1 MKKGNATLVLIALII
16 FTAIAWMGTVKGQ
29 NESTA
34 AYNEFLDKA
43 KNFEEKGIYV
53 DALENYES
61 ALELNP
67 KNYEI
72 VLKIADMYY
81 KKTGEDLPVFPAYY
95 GRKKK
100 KIVVG
105 KPLYV
110 QDLVKQGK
118 SREEIAEVFRLEVN
132 KLYNDH
138 FKE

>member
-1 MKKGNATLVLIALII
+1 MKKGNATLVLMALII

-29 NESTA
+29 IESTA

-72 VLKIADMYY
+72 VLKIADM
-81 KKTGEDLPVFPAYY
+81 GLLSLA
-95 GRKKK
+95 
-100 KIVVG
+100 I
-105 KPLYV
+105 
-110 QDLVKQGK
+110 KQL
-118 SREEIAEVFRLEVN
+118 A
-132 KLYNDH
+132 
-138 FKE
+138 